1 MKKVLKSDKDFF
13 VLILP
18 FTERRTA
25 EDKKKQPKSGAKK
38 KLRIFNIYIKKMC
51 TQKNRKRIL
60 MYDDKISEYFYE
72 VLTSFSSLHL
82 NCD

>member
-25 EDKKKQPKSGAKK
+25 EDKKNNQ
-38 KLRIFNIYIKKMC
+38 RVE
-51 TQKNRKRIL
+51 QKRN
-60 MYDDKISEYFYE
+60 
-72 VLTSFSSLHL
+72 
-82 NCD
+82 

>member
-25 EDKKKQPKSGAKK
+25 EDKKTTKEWSKK
-38 KLRIFNIYIKKMC
+38 EIK
-51 TQKNRKRIL
+51 N
-60 MYDDKISEYFYE
+60 F
-72 VLTSFSSLHL
+72 
-82 NCD
+82 